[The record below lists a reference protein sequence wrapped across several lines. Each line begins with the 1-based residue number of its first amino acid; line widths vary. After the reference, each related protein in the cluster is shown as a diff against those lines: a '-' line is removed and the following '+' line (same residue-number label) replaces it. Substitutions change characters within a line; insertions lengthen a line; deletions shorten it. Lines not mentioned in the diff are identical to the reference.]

1 MKKIILKNH
10 HPANG
15 MKLDTKK
22 APEEVKSWFRR
33 TEEITGM
40 SKSAIVTGIVMD
52 ILTKS
57 KQNLPRPKNP
67 KKPAA

>member
-1 MKKIILKNH
+1 
-10 HPANG
+10 

-22 APEEVKSWFRR
+22 APEEVKRWFRR

-57 KQNLPRPKNP
+57 KQNLPRPKHP